1 MSNQGQQEQTL
12 AQANNQNFVETVAG
26 FMQQGPNENEDW
38 GGSFVVGGAGRLT
51 NQSSASP
58 ASAKFYRNQ
67 MDIASD
73 HYRPPASNDQGIDWG
88 AAFGG
93 QPDLSG
99 GQPLTGADVL
109 DSGKG
114 LLNSAIKTF
123 NGLMQAGA
131 TGMLNS
137 PEMVMGAGMSS
148 RVAQTR
154 DEAIAAIPHVGL
166 DRFTY
171 EGGQFGVG
179 STVEAAADVAQ
190 VVAGTYGLVRGGVSL
205 ATGLGFSPLGAAQVD
220 AQTVNASVSSGFTT
234 LGVDRSAAKSFLGTP
249 TGNDLL
255 STLSAADPSA
265 SPSIIRARAFDLLA
279 TGAELP
285 TAEVLTS
292 PLVKIVPAG
301 QTVTP
306 YSPFFTTRAELTQAA
321 QSGRTMAD
329 WFGLPLS
336 SEAPAY
342 SMYEISPTQP
352 AVVFSN
358 RIAPTT
364 EFGGRIQRS
373 GLGLQVLVPN
383 RSLWSQPSLVGTIRN

>member
-1 MSNQGQQEQTL
+1 MIRQVYGGSNERL
-12 AQANNQNFVETVAG
+12 AALVDGAEDRAAQSGNFPQYFTAQFFPRSVGEAVLTAAGGPVAG
-26 FMQQGPNENEDW
+26 LGLRA
-38 GGSFVVGGAGRLT
+38 VGALALT
-51 NQSSASP
+51 RSAP
-58 ASAKFYRNQ
+58 LALRGTSA
-67 MDIASD
+67 
-73 HYRPPASNDQGIDWG
+73 
-88 AAFGG
+88 
-93 QPDLSG
+93 
-99 GQPLTGADVL
+99 
-109 DSGKG
+109 
-114 LLNSAIKTF
+114 
-123 NGLMQAGA
+123 
-131 TGMLNS
+131 
-137 PEMVMGAGMSS
+137 
-148 RVAQTR
+148 
-154 DEAIAAIPHVGL
+154 
-166 DRFTY
+166 
-171 EGGQFGVG
+171 
-179 STVEAAADVAQ
+179 EAAATIHP
-190 VVAGTYGLVRGGVSL
+190 GRL
-205 ATGLGFSPLGAAQVD
+205 D

-255 STLSAADPSA
+255 ATLSAADPSA

-285 TAEVLTS
+285 KAEILTS

-329 WFGLPLS
+329 WFGLPLR

-342 SMYEISPTQP
+342 SIYEIAPTQP

-383 RSLWSQPSLVGTIRN
+383 RSLWSPPSLVGTIRN